1 MSGHGR
7 KGGPAG
13 RAKTCIFLQKGRS
26 SKSGFADCM
35 VVLHILIT
43 CLCLGGVQGF
53 AGFCVQGENLGFI

>member
-7 KGGPAG
+7 KGGQQDEPKPA
-13 RAKTCIFLQKGRS
+13 FSLQKGRS